1 MAVDYKQFQSESG
14 FKSPFF
20 SVDDQ
25 GNVTLRS
32 ITYLVPPEEEVD
44 LTPDFSVTEQGGN
57 FFVTEENAQN
67 PTLELVR
74 GIEYV
79 FRLTLT
85 SLTFNIFSGGV
96 LFSEG
101 MTHTED
107 GVDYSEGLA
116 AQNKNSGFVVFTVP
130 ATAPDNLTVRDITG
144 NISFT
149 LQITDPVFTGD
160 GNFNNITATG
170 NVNFIGSGSNISIA
184 PTGAGSL
191 TLSPSSGSIENMD
204 ITAKALSA
212 TETVTLTPT
221 NRNVTII
228 PSLNGILTIDS
239 GLTGTINNVNIGE
252 DTPGTGNFTNFVAS
266 SGRINNVVI
275 GDEIPTTGSF
285 TSLGITEFPVNNNDV
300 TNKQYVD
307 NAVVAFA
314 IAFGL

>member
-1 MAVDYKQFQSESG
+1 MAVDYKQFQSEFG

-57 FFVTEENAQN
+57 FFVTEESAQN
-67 PTLELVR
+67 PTLDLVR
-74 GIEYV
+74 GTEYV
-79 FRLTLT
+79 FRLTL
-85 SLTFNIFSGGV
+85 SGLTFNIFSGTV
-96 LFSEG
+96 LFNEG
-101 MTHTED
+101 ITHTED
-107 GVDYSEGLA
+107 GIDYTEGLA

-130 ATAPDNLTVRDITG
+130 ATAPENLTVRDITG
-144 NISFT
+144 NITFT

-170 NVNFIGSGSNISIA
+170 DVNFIGAGSDISIA
-184 PTGAGSL
+184 PTGTGSL
-191 TLSPSSGSIENMD
+191 TLSPSTGSIQNMD
-204 ITAKALSA
+204 IVSKTLSA
-212 TETVTLTPT
+212 TETVTLTPA

-228 PSLNGILTIDS
+228 PSLNGVLTIDS

-266 SGRINNVVI
+266 SGKINNVVI
-275 GDEIPTTGSF
+275 GDEIPTTGNF
-285 TSLGITEFPVNNNDV
+285 TSLGITQFPVNNNDV